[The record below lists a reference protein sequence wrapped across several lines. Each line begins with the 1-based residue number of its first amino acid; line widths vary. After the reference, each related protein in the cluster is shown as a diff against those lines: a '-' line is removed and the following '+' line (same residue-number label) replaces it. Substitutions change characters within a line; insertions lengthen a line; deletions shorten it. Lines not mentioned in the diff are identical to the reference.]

1 MFLATR
7 RRQSPIASAHKAQ
20 PPELSAEQREGPVIR
35 YELLRLEDLATV
47 VGPPPR
53 SPACA
58 SSRFDVRAS
67 ATSNQSSGPRFPAR
81 LERCALHRG

>member
-35 YELLRLEDLATV
+35 YELLRLEDLHRRRTTPAE
-47 VGPPPR
+47 PR
-53 SPACA
+53 VCK
-58 SSRFDVRAS
+58 
-67 ATSNQSSGPRFPAR
+67 QSF
-81 LERCALHRG
+81 